1 MHRFFVVVCFILYT
15 VANLST
21 CYLYLYPLLKGCNFP
36 SPPAQHDVQ
45 TSDSYI
51 ASQVPP
57 FRLLVLGDPQLEGDS
72 SLHEPAN
79 GSFPSL
85 QNVWSDIKTGKT
97 REERSDIFL
106 AHWRGLLYTDVPRL
120 FQSYRKRLDLFGND
134 YYLAHIYR
142 SLHWS
147 MHPTHVAVLGD
158 LIGSQ
163 WVTDEEF
170 ERRGTRFWK
179 RVFNGGSRV
188 EDELPD
194 NVRSEIIGR
203 DDKWANR
210 VINVAGNHDIGYAGD
225 ITFDRLRRFER
236 VFGKAN
242 WETRFRLP
250 FPMEEGQEVPELRL
264 VVLNSLNLDPPAL
277 DSDIQAD
284 TYKFMND
291 IISSSRPVEDK
302 SISTILLTHL
312 PLYKEAGVCVDG
324 PYFTY
329 YEEQYGAGV
338 KEQNHLSY
346 DASMNI
352 LEGIYGMSGNPE
364 APGNGFGRKGIILT
378 GHDHE
383 GCGVYHYLPER
394 EDPTSRAWA
403 AENWNSTSSPRHDAI
418 PGIREITVRSMMG
431 DFGGNAGLLSAWFD
445 PKVREWNFQYSTCA
459 LGSQHIWWA
468 VHILDII
475 TAVYLVILGW
485 NLYLQN
491 GIVGWSLH
499 SNPDRGDAK
508 EKTL

>member
-1 MHRFFVVVCFILYT
+1 MHRFFIIICFIFYT
-15 VANLST
+15 IANIST
-21 CYLYLYPLLKGCNFP
+21 CYLYLYPLLKGCSFP
-36 SPPAQHDVQ
+36 SPPPEQHVR
-45 TSDSYI
+45 TSDSNL
-51 ASQVPP
+51 ATQVPP

-72 SLHEPAN
+72 SLHDTLN

-85 QNVWSDIKTGKT
+85 KNIWSDIKTGST
-97 REERSDIFL
+97 RDERSDIFL
-106 AHWRGLLYTDVPRL
+106 VHWRDFIYTDIPRL
-120 FQSYRKRLDLFGND
+120 FQFYRKRLDLFGND

-147 MHPTHVAVLGD
+147 THPTHVTVLGD

-170 ERRGTRFWK
+170 ERRGNRYWK

-188 EDELPD
+188 EDELMD
-194 NVRSEIIGR
+194 EVRIEIIGR
-203 DDKWANR
+203 DEKWADR

-225 ITFDRLRRFER
+225 ITSDRLQRFER

-242 WETRFRLP
+242 WETRFGLP
-250 FPMEEGQEVPELRL
+250 SPIGEGQEVPELRL
-264 VVLNSLNLDPPAL
+264 IVLNSLNLDPPAL
-277 DSDIQAD
+277 DSDIQAE
-284 TYKFMND
+284 TYRFMND
-291 IISSSRPVEDK
+291 VISSSRPVEDK
-302 SISTILLTHL
+302 SSSTILLTHL

-329 YEEQYGAGV
+329 HEDQFGGGV
-338 KEQNHLSY
+338 REQNHLSY
-346 DASMNI
+346 DASKNI

-364 APGNGFGRKGIILT
+364 APGNGFGRNGIIVT

-383 GCGVYHYLPER
+383 GCGVYHHLPEN
-394 EDPTSRAWA
+394 EDFASRVWA
-403 AENWNSTSSPRHDAI
+403 AENWNVTSSARHSST

-445 PKVREWNFQYSTCA
+445 PSVREWKFQYSTCG

-468 VHILDII
+468 VHILDIV
-475 TAVYLVILGW
+475 AVTYLIAVGW
-485 NLYLQN
+485 KLYLEN
-491 GIVGWSLH
+491 GIVGWSL
-499 SNPDRGDAK
+499 STDGDKAGAK

>member
-1 MHRFFVVVCFILYT
+1 MHQLFIVVSFMLFT

-21 CYLYLYPLLKGCNFP
+21 AVLYLYPILKGCRFP
-36 SPPAQHDVQ
+36 SPPAQQYAQ
-45 TSDSYI
+45 TSNDYI
-51 ASQVPP
+51 ASPVPP
-57 FRLLVLGDPQLEGDS
+57 FRLLVLADPQLEGDS
-72 SLHEPAN
+72 SLQETSN

-85 QNVWSDIKTGKT
+85 KNVWSDIMTGST
-97 REERSDIFL
+97 RDERSDIL
-106 AHWRGLLYTDVPRL
+106 LTHWRGFIHTDIPRL

-147 MHPTHVAVLGD
+147 MYPTHVAVLGD

-170 ERRGTRFWK
+170 ERRGMRYWK
-179 RVFNGGSRV
+179 RVFDGGSRV
-188 EDELPD
+188 EDELTD
-194 NVRSEIIGR
+194 KVRTETLGL
-203 DDKWANR
+203 DGEWANR

-225 ITFDRLRRFER
+225 ITSDRLRRFER

-242 WETRFRLP
+242 WETRFRVP
-250 FPMEEGQEVPELRL
+250 FPVGEGQEYPELRL
-264 VVLNSLNLDPPAL
+264 IVLNSLNLDPPAL

-284 TYKFMND
+284 TYKFLND

-302 SISTILLTHL
+302 SSSTILLTHL
-312 PLYKEAGVCVDG
+312 PLYKAAGVCVDG
-324 PYFTY
+324 PYFNY
-329 YEEQYGAGV
+329 HEEEHGAGV

-352 LEGIYGMSGNPE
+352 LQGIYGMSGNVE

-383 GCGVYHYLPER
+383 GCGVYHYLPEN
-394 EDPTSRAWA
+394 EDPVSRAWV
-403 AENWNSTSSPRHDAI
+403 AENWNATSSSRHAAI
-418 PGIREITVRSMMG
+418 PGVREITVRSMMG

-445 PKVREWNFQYSTCA
+445 PNMKEWRFEYSTCA
-459 LGSQHIWWA
+459 VGSQHIWWA

-475 TAVYLVILGW
+475 AVVYLFIVAW
-485 NLYLQN
+485 KLYQQN
-491 GIVGWSLH
+491 GIVGWSL
-499 SNPDRGDAK
+499 DTDKDKADVK

>member
-1 MHRFFVVVCFILYT
+1 MHQIFIVISFLLFT
-15 VANLST
+15 VANIST
-21 CYLYLYPLLKGCNFP
+21 CYLYLYPLLKGCSFP
-36 SPPAQHDVQ
+36 APPARHDPQ
-45 TSDSYI
+45 TSESYI

-72 SLHEPAN
+72 SLSEITN

-85 QNVWSDIKTGKT
+85 ENAWSDIKTGST

-106 AHWRGLLYTDVPRL
+106 AHWRDLIYKDVPNL
-120 FQSYRKRLDLFGND
+120 FQFYRKRLDLFGND

-163 WVTDEEF
+163 WVSDEEF
-170 ERRGTRFWK
+170 ERRGTRYWK

-188 EDELPD
+188 EDELTHD
-194 NVRSEIIGR
+194 VRTEIIGL
-203 DDKWANR
+203 DEKWVDR

-225 ITFDRLRRFER
+225 ITSDRLQRFER

-242 WETRFRLP
+242 WETKLRLP
-250 FPMEEGQEVPELRL
+250 FPVEEGHEGPELRL
-264 VVLNSLNLDPPAL
+264 IILNSLNLDPPAL

-284 TYKFMND
+284 TYNFMNEV
-291 IISSSRPVEDK
+291 ISSSRPVEDK
-302 SISTILLTHL
+302 SSGTILLTHL

-329 YEEQYGAGV
+329 HDEPYGAGV

-346 DASMNI
+346 DASINI
-352 LEGIYGMSGNPE
+352 LQGIYGMSGNPE
-364 APGNGFGRKGIILT
+364 APSDGFGRKGIILT

-383 GCGVYHYLPER
+383 GCGVYHYLPKIQ
-394 EDPTSRAWA
+394 DSASRVWA
-403 AENWNSTSSPRHDAI
+403 AEKLNATSSSRHGAV
-418 PGIREITVRSMMG
+418 PGIPEITVRSMMG

-445 PKVREWNFQYSTCA
+445 PNIKEWKFEYSTCA

-468 VHILDII
+468 VHILDMIAII
-475 TAVYLVILGW
+475 YLFVVAW
-485 NLYLQN
+485 KLYLQN
-491 GIVGWSLH
+491 GIVGWSLYTGQ
-499 SNPDRGDAK
+499 DKADAK

>member
-1 MHRFFVVVCFILYT
+1 MHQIFIAVCFVLYT

-21 CYLYLYPLLKGCNFP
+21 CYLYLYPLLKGCSFP
-36 SPPAQHDVQ
+36 SPSHTQDPPPAQTH
-45 TSDSYI
+45 I
-51 ASQVPP
+51 ESQVAP

-72 SLHEPAN
+72 SLHETTN

-85 QNVWSDIKTGKT
+85 KNVWSDIKTGST
-97 REERSDIFL
+97 REERSDILL
-106 AHWRGLLYTDVPRL
+106 AHWRDFIYADIPHLL
-120 FQSYRKRLDLFGND
+120 QSYRKRLDLFGND
-134 YYLAHIYR
+134 YYLGHIYR

-147 MHPTHVAVLGD
+147 THPTHVAVLGD

-170 ERRGTRFWK
+170 DRRGTRYWK

-188 EDELPD
+188 EDELTD
-194 NVRSEIIGR
+194 KARTEIIGL
-203 DDKWANR
+203 DKKWTDR

-225 ITFDRLRRFER
+225 ITLDRLNRFEK

-250 FPMEEGQEVPELRL
+250 FPAEEGQEIPELRL

-277 DSDIQAD
+277 DSGIQAD

-302 SISTILLTHL
+302 SSSTILLTHL
-312 PLYKEAGVCVDG
+312 PLYKDAGVCVDG
-324 PYFTY
+324 PYFAY
-329 YEEQYGAGV
+329 HEEQYGAGV

-346 DASMNI
+346 DASINI
-352 LEGIYGMSGNPE
+352 LEGIYGMSGNLE
-364 APGNGFGRKGIILT
+364 APGNSFGRKGIILT

-383 GCGVYHYLPER
+383 GCGVYHYLPES
-394 EDPTSRAWA
+394 EEPTSRAWA
-403 AENWNSTSSPRHDAI
+403 AENWNATSSSRHGAV
-418 PGIREITVRSMMG
+418 PGIPEITVRSMMG

-445 PKVREWNFQYSTCA
+445 PNVREWKYQYATCT

-468 VHILDII
+468 VHVLDII
-475 TAVYLVILGW
+475 TVVYLVIVGW

-491 GIVGWSLH
+491 GFVGWSLYT
-499 SNPDRGDAK
+499 NGDTGDAK

>member
-1 MHRFFVVVCFILYT
+1 MHRVFIIICFILYT

-21 CYLYLYPLLKGCNFP
+21 CYLYLYPLLKRCSFP
-36 SPPAQHDVQ
+36 SPPVQQDSQ

-57 FRLLVLGDPQLEGDS
+57 LRLLVLGDPQLEGDS
-72 SLHEPAN
+72 SLHDTTN

-85 QNVWSDIKTGKT
+85 KSVWSDIKTGST
-97 REERSDIFL
+97 RDERSDIFL
-106 AHWRGLLYTDVPRL
+106 AHWRDFIYRDVPRL
-120 FQSYRKRLDLFGND
+120 FQSYRKRLDLIGND

-147 MHPTHVAVLGD
+147 THPTHVAVLGD

-170 ERRGTRFWK
+170 ERRGTRYWK
-179 RVFNGGSRV
+179 RVFSGGNKV
-188 EDELPD
+188 EDELTD
-194 NVRSEIIGR
+194 KVRTEIIGQ
-203 DDKWANR
+203 DEKWANR

-225 ITFDRLRRFER
+225 ITADRLRRFESI
-236 VFGKAN
+236 FGKAN
-242 WETRFRLP
+242 WEIRFSLP
-250 FPMEEGQEVPELRL
+250 FPVEKGQEIPELRL

-277 DSDIQAD
+277 DSGIQAD

-302 SISTILLTHL
+302 SSSTILLTHL

-329 YEEQYGAGV
+329 HEEKYGAGV

-352 LEGIYGMSGNPE
+352 LEGIYGMSGNLG

-383 GCGVYHYLPER
+383 GCGVYHHLPQS
-394 EDPTSRAWA
+394 EDSTSRAWA
-403 AENWNSTSSPRHDAI
+403 AENWNSTSSSRHGAI

-431 DFGGNAGLLSAWFD
+431 EFGGNAGLLSAWFD
-445 PKVREWNFQYSTCA
+445 ANVKEWKFQYSTCA
-459 LGSQHIWWA
+459 LGSQHIWWG

-475 TAVYLVILGW
+475 AVVYLVVVSW
-485 NLYLQN
+485 KLYVEN
-491 GIVGWSLH
+491 GIVGWSLYM
-499 SNPDRGDAK
+499 DRDKAGAK

>member
-1 MHRFFVVVCFILYT
+1 MHRIFIIICVILYT

-21 CYLYLYPLLKGCNFP
+21 CYLYLYPLLKRCSFP
-36 SPPAQHDVQ
+36 SPSAQREAQ
-45 TSDSYI
+45 TSDNYF

-72 SLHEPAN
+72 SLHEISN

-85 QNVWSDIKTGKT
+85 KNIWSDIKTGRT

-106 AHWRGLLYTDVPRL
+106 AHWRDLIYTHIPRI
-120 FQSYRKRLDLFGND
+120 FQLYRKRLDLFGND

-147 MHPTHVAVLGD
+147 THPTHVAVLGD

-170 ERRGTRFWK
+170 ERRGTRYWK

-188 EDELPD
+188 EDELTEK
-194 NVRSEIIGR
+194 VRTEIIGQDGR
-203 DDKWANR
+203 WANK

-225 ITFDRLRRFER
+225 ITPDRLRRFET

-242 WETRFRLP
+242 WETRFSLP
-250 FPMEEGQEVPELRL
+250 FPGEEGHDVPELRL

-277 DSDIQAD
+277 DSGIQAD
-284 TYKFMND
+284 TYKYMND

-302 SISTILLTHL
+302 SSSTIILTHL

-324 PYFTY
+324 PYFAY
-329 YEEQYGAGV
+329 HEEQYGAGV

-346 DASMNI
+346 DASKNI

-364 APGNGFGRKGIILT
+364 APGNGFGRRGIILT

-383 GCGVYHYLPER
+383 GCDIYHHLPES
-394 EDPTSRAWA
+394 EDFALRTWA
-403 AENWNSTSSPRHDAI
+403 AENWNLTSSSRHGTV

-431 DFGGNAGLLSAWFD
+431 DYGGNAGLLSAWFD
-445 PKVREWNFQYSTCA
+445 PSIKEWRFQYSTCA

-468 VHILDII
+468 VHILD
-475 TAVYLVILGW
+475 TVAVVYLVIVGW
-485 NLYLQN
+485 KLYLQN
-491 GIVGWSLH
+491 GIVGWSL
-499 SNPDRGDAK
+499 SLDEDRIGSK

>member
-1 MHRFFVVVCFILYT
+1 MHRVFIIICFILYT
-15 VANLST
+15 VANLLT
-21 CYLYLYPLLKGCNFP
+21 CYLYLYPLLKRCSFP
-36 SPPAQHDVQ
+36 SPPVQHDGQ
-45 TSDSYI
+45 TSDSNI

-72 SLHEPAN
+72 SLHDTTN

-85 QNVWSDIKTGKT
+85 KSVWSDIKTGST
-97 REERSDIFL
+97 RDERSDIFL
-106 AHWRGLLYTDVPRL
+106 AHWRDFIYRDVPRL
-120 FQSYRKRLDLFGND
+120 FQSYRKRLDLIGND

-147 MHPTHVAVLGD
+147 THPTHVAVLGD

-170 ERRGTRFWK
+170 ERRGRRYWK
-179 RVFNGGSRV
+179 RVFSGGSKV
-188 EDELPD
+188 DDELTD
-194 NVRSEIIGR
+194 KVRTEIIGQG
-203 DDKWANR
+203 DEWANR

-225 ITFDRLRRFER
+225 ITSDRLRRFESI
-236 VFGKAN
+236 FGKAN
-242 WETRFRLP
+242 WEIRFSLP
-250 FPMEEGQEVPELRL
+250 FPVEKGQETPELRL

-277 DSDIQAD
+277 DSGIQAD

-291 IISSSRPVEDK
+291 IISSSRLVEDK
-302 SISTILLTHL
+302 SSSTILLTHL

-329 YEEQYGAGV
+329 HEEKYGAGV

-352 LEGIYGMSGNPE
+352 LEGIYGMSGNLE

-383 GCGVYHYLPER
+383 GCGVYHHLPQS
-394 EDPTSRAWA
+394 EDSTSRTWA
-403 AENWNSTSSPRHDAI
+403 AENWNSTSSSRHGAI

-431 DFGGNAGLLSAWFD
+431 EFGGNAGLLSAWFD
-445 PKVREWNFQYSTCA
+445 ANVKEWKFQYSTCV

-475 TAVYLVILGW
+475 AVVYLVVVSW
-485 NLYLQN
+485 KLYVEN
-491 GIVGWSLH
+491 GIVGWSLYT
-499 SNPDRGDAK
+499 DRDKADAK

>member
-1 MHRFFVVVCFILYT
+1 MHRVFIIICFILCT

-21 CYLYLYPLLKGCNFP
+21 CYLYLYPLLKRCSFP
-36 SPPAQHDVQ
+36 SPPVQQDSQ

-51 ASQVPP
+51 ANQVPP
-57 FRLLVLGDPQLEGDS
+57 LRLLVLGDPQLEGDS
-72 SLHEPAN
+72 SLQDTTN

-85 QNVWSDIKTGKT
+85 KSVWSDIKTGST
-97 REERSDIFL
+97 RDERSDIFL
-106 AHWRGLLYTDVPRL
+106 AHWRGFIYRDVPRL
-120 FQSYRKRLDLFGND
+120 FQSYRKRLDLIGND

-142 SLHWS
+142 SLRWS
-147 MHPTHVAVLGD
+147 THPTHVAVLGD

-170 ERRGTRFWK
+170 ERRGTRYWK
-179 RVFNGGSRV
+179 RVFSGGKKV
-188 EDELPD
+188 EDELTD
-194 NVRSEIIGR
+194 KVRTEIIGQ
-203 DDKWANR
+203 DEKWANR

-225 ITFDRLRRFER
+225 ITSDRLRRFESI
-236 VFGKAN
+236 FGKAN
-242 WETRFRLP
+242 WEIRFSLP
-250 FPMEEGQEVPELRL
+250 FPVEKGHEIPELRL

-277 DSDIQAD
+277 DSGIQAD
-284 TYKFMND
+284 TYEFMND

-302 SISTILLTHL
+302 SSSTILLTHL

-329 YEEQYGAGV
+329 HEEKYGAGV

-352 LEGIYGMSGNPE
+352 LEGIYGMSGNLE

-383 GCGVYHYLPER
+383 GCGVYHHLPQS
-394 EDPTSRAWA
+394 EDSTSRAWA
-403 AENWNSTSSPRHDAI
+403 AEIWNSTSSSRHGAI

-431 DFGGNAGLLSAWFD
+431 EFGGNAGLLSAWFD
-445 PKVREWNFQYSTCA
+445 ANVKEWKFQYSTCA
-459 LGSQHIWWA
+459 LGSQHIWWG

-475 TAVYLVILGW
+475 AVVYLVVVSW
-485 NLYLQN
+485 KLYVEH
-491 GIVGWSLH
+491 GIVGWSLYT
-499 SNPDRGDAK
+499 DRDKADAK

>member
-1 MHRFFVVVCFILYT
+1 MHRLFIILCFILYT

-21 CYLYLYPLLKGCNFP
+21 CYLYLYPLLKGCSFP
-36 SPPAQHDVQ
+36 SPPVQQDAQ

-51 ASQVPP
+51 ASQVSP

-72 SLHEPAN
+72 SLQQTTN

-85 QNVWSDIKTGKT
+85 KDVWSDIKTGST
-97 REERSDIFL
+97 RDERSDILL
-106 AHWRGLLYTDVPRL
+106 AHWREFIYTDVPRL
-120 FQSYRKRLDLFGND
+120 FQSYRKQLDLFGND

-163 WVTDEEF
+163 WVTDDEF
-170 ERRGTRFWK
+170 ERRGMRYWK
-179 RVFNGGSRV
+179 RVFDGGSRV
-188 EDELPD
+188 EDDLTD
-194 NVRSEIIGR
+194 KVRTEIIGQDER
-203 DDKWANR
+203 WTNR
-210 VINVAGNHDIGYAGD
+210 IINVAGNHDIGYAGD
-225 ITFDRLRRFER
+225 ITSDRLRRFER

-242 WETRFRLP
+242 WEMKFSLP
-250 FPMEEGQEVPELRL
+250 FPVEQGQEVPELRL

-277 DSDIQAD
+277 DSGIQAN
-284 TYKFMND
+284 TYKFIND

-302 SISTILLTHL
+302 SSSTILLTHL
-312 PLYKEAGVCVDG
+312 PLHKEAGLCVDE
-324 PYFTY
+324 PYFSY
-329 YEEQYGAGV
+329 HEEQYGAGL

-346 DASMNI
+346 DASKNI
-352 LEGIYGMSGNPE
+352 LEGIYGMSGDPE
-364 APGNGFGRKGIILT
+364 APGNGFGRRGIILT

-383 GCGVYHYLPER
+383 GCDVYHHLPLS
-394 EDPTSRAWA
+394 EDFASRAWA
-403 AENWNSTSSPRHDAI
+403 AANWNVTSFSRHGAI

-445 PKVREWNFQYSTCA
+445 PKVREWKFQYSTCA

-475 TAVYLVILGW
+475 AVVYLIIVGW
-485 NLYLQN
+485 NLYVQN
-491 GIVGWSLH
+491 GIVGWSLYT
-499 SNPDRGDAK
+499 DRDKADAK

>member
-1 MHRFFVVVCFILYT
+1 MHRIFVIICVILYT

-21 CYLYLYPLLKGCNFP
+21 CYLYLYPLLKRCSFP
-36 SPPAQHDVQ
+36 SPPPQREAHI
-45 TSDSYI
+45 SDTYF

-72 SLHEPAN
+72 SLQEISN

-85 QNVWSDIKTGKT
+85 KNIWSDIKTGRT
-97 REERSDIFL
+97 REERSDLFL
-106 AHWRGLLYTDVPRL
+106 THWRDLIYTDIPGL
-120 FQSYRKRLDLFGND
+120 FQLYRKRLDLFGND

-147 MHPTHVAVLGD
+147 THPTHVAVLGD

-163 WVTDEEF
+163 WVTDGEF
-170 ERRGTRFWK
+170 ERRGTRYWK
-179 RVFNGGSRV
+179 RVFNGGKRV
-188 EDELPD
+188 EDELTAK
-194 NVRSEIIGR
+194 VHTEIIGQ
-203 DDKWANR
+203 DEKWANR

-225 ITFDRLRRFER
+225 ITPDRLRRFEK
-236 VFGKAN
+236 VFGSAN

-250 FPMEEGQEVPELRL
+250 VPAGEGQEVPELRL

-277 DSDIQAD
+277 DSSIQAD

-302 SISTILLTHL
+302 SSSTIILTHL
-312 PLYKEAGVCVDG
+312 PLYKESGVCVDG
-324 PYFTY
+324 PYFAY
-329 YEEQYGAGV
+329 HGEEYGAGV

-346 DASMNI
+346 DASKNI

-364 APGNGFGRKGIILT
+364 APGNGFGRRGIVLT

-383 GCGVYHYLPER
+383 GCDIYHHLPDS
-394 EDPTSRAWA
+394 EDFASRTWA
-403 AENWNSTSSPRHDAI
+403 AENWNLTSSSRHSTI

-431 DFGGNAGLLSAWFD
+431 DYGGNTGLLSAWFD
-445 PKVREWNFQYSTCA
+445 PSIREWRFQYSTCA

-475 TAVYLVILGW
+475 AVVYLVIIGW
-485 NLYLQN
+485 KLYAEN
-491 GIVGWSLH
+491 GIVGWSL
-499 SNPDRGDAK
+499 SADGEKIGSK